1 MLSAAHMNA
10 AHDNDDVDDDYHEAY
25 QILFC
30 MFANLIKSTM
40 HRLFFCIV
48 LKSLFLN
55 LLK

>member
-48 LKSLFLN
+48 LKYLFLN